1 MELKKIKE
9 IFSFEKG
16 SLQSSKCTAGEYNFI
31 TASSVWK
38 THNSF
43 DYECEALIVAVA
55 ASGSLGRVHYVN
67 DKFISSDLCF
77 VLKPKDSNKFPV
89 NLEFYYSIFKSL
101 KEDLV
106 KSTATGTAKKSI
118 NKTNFG
124 NYVIPYYNIEEQ
136 NRLKP
141 VFEKVADN
149 SEKIN
154 QELSNQKQLVSKL
167 KQAILQEAIKGILTQ
182 EWREQNPN
190 TEPASELLKHIKAEK
205 VKLIKDKKIKK
216 EKPLPTIT
224 EKEIPFEI
232 PESWVWC
239 RLGDVLLYSDSG
251 KSPNCKKIPVRG
263 NEWGVLTTTAIQEN
277 KFKENENKVLPKFF
291 KVNPIQQVFK
301 DNILITRAG
310 PLNRTGVSCKVD
322 SISSNLI
329 LSDKTIRL
337 VHPPKLINPD
347 FISQSLNSQSI
358 RKLLIPKMTGM
369 AESQVNIS
377 QKNIKLTEFPV
388 PPLEEQ
394 KAIVVKVETL
404 MQKCSAL
411 EQEIT
416 QSEQHAN
423 MLMQAVLKEAF
434 ESKTEKTEEYANA

>member
-31 TASSVWK
+31 TASSEWK

-43 DYECEALIVAVA
+43 DYDCEALVVAVA

-77 VLKPKDSNKFPV
+77 ILKPKDSSRFAI

-124 NYVIPYYNIEEQ
+124 NYVIPYYNIKEQ

-149 SEKIN
+149 SEKIK

-167 KQAILQEAIKGILTQ
+167 KQAILQEAIQGKLTQ
-182 EWREQNPN
+182 EWREKNLKI
-190 TEPASELLKHIKAEK
+190 EPASELLERIKSEK
-205 VKLIKDKKIKK
+205 EQLLKDKKVRKGKRQQSNDLGNFIL
-216 EKPLPTIT
+216 EIPNEWEYPELDDISIYITDGTHQTPTYT
-224 EKEIPFEI
+224 EKGRMFLSAQNVKPFKFMPEKHKYVSEKAYQGYINNRKTEKGDLLLGRVGAGIGETAVVDQDLNFAIYVSLGLVKTFKEDIEPNYLAIVFNSPYGILYAKGNISSKGGSAGNFNLGRIRSFPIPF
-232 PESWVWC
+232 
-239 RLGDVLLYSDSG
+239 
-251 KSPNCKKIPVRG
+251 
-263 NEWGVLTTTAIQEN
+263 
-277 KFKENENKVLPKFF
+277 
-291 KVNPIQQVFK
+291 
-301 DNILITRAG
+301 
-310 PLNRTGVSCKVD
+310 
-322 SISSNLI
+322 
-329 LSDKTIRL
+329 
-337 VHPPKLINPD
+337 
-347 FISQSLNSQSI
+347 
-358 RKLLIPKMTGM
+358 
-369 AESQVNIS
+369 
-377 QKNIKLTEFPV
+377 

-394 KAIVVKVETL
+394 KAIVEKVETL
-404 MQKCSAL
+404 MKKCNAL
-411 EQEIT
+411 ELEIS

-423 MLMQAVLKEAF
+423 MLMQPVLKEAF
-434 ESKTEKTEEYANA
+434 QN

>member
-31 TASSVWK
+31 TASSEWK

-77 VLKPKDSNKFPV
+77 VLKPKDSHKFPV

-101 KEDLV
+101 KEELV

-154 QELSNQKQLVSKL
+154 QELSNQKRLVSKL
-167 KQAILQEAIKGILTQ
+167 KQAILQEAIQGKLTQ

-190 TEPASELLKHIKAEK
+190 IEPASELLEHIKAEK
-205 VKLIKDKKIKK
+205 EQLIKDKKVRKGKRQQSNDLGDFKLEIPS
-216 EKPLPTIT
+216 EWEYPELDDISVYITDGTHQTPTYT
-224 EKEIPFEI
+224 EKGRMFLSAQNVKPFKFMPEKHKYVSEEAYQGYINNRKTEKGDLLLGRVGAGIGETAVVDQDLDFAIYVSLGLVKTFKEDTDPNYLAIVFNSPYGILYAKGNISSKGGSAGNFNLGRIRSFPIPF
-232 PESWVWC
+232 
-239 RLGDVLLYSDSG
+239 
-251 KSPNCKKIPVRG
+251 
-263 NEWGVLTTTAIQEN
+263 
-277 KFKENENKVLPKFF
+277 
-291 KVNPIQQVFK
+291 
-301 DNILITRAG
+301 
-310 PLNRTGVSCKVD
+310 
-322 SISSNLI
+322 
-329 LSDKTIRL
+329 
-337 VHPPKLINPD
+337 
-347 FISQSLNSQSI
+347 
-358 RKLLIPKMTGM
+358 
-369 AESQVNIS
+369 
-377 QKNIKLTEFPV
+377 

-394 KAIVVKVETL
+394 KTIVEKVEIL
-404 MQKCSAL
+404 MQKCNAI
-411 EQEIT
+411 EQEII

-434 ESKTEKTEEYANA
+434 ENKTENTEEYANA